1 MQRYAPRIAAIC
13 AASLIAGL
21 LLAETT
27 PNAVR
32 PARSSAL
39 EALGQ
44 PQIVHYP
51 GEGRVILGPDSS
63 PVEYSPQY
71 RAVLE
76 AQERE
81 RVARLSLPPA
91 PGAGYDYA
99 GAYAQPAY
107 AQPKPLRERVA
118 PAQQPGFEPDSGAA
132 AVTVHRAATSQEAPA
147 DELSVEGDEAN
158 SADPTEG

>member
-81 RVARLSLPPA
+81 RVARLSLPPV

-99 GAYAQPAY
+99 ATY
-107 AQPKPLRERVA
+107 AQPKPRRERAA
-118 PAQQPGFEPDSGAA
+118 PAQQTGFEPDSGAA